1 MTRESRITK
10 LVVKNQK
17 VKTVIV
23 KAKKRP
29 QPKRKKLLTHEEKRD
44 ALIKHV
50 LKAADAKNTK
60 LKAITYVN
68 KGLFSDE

>member
-23 KAKKRP
+23 KAKNRP
-29 QPKRKKLLTHEEKRD
+29 QPKKIKLLTHEEKRD

-50 LKAADAKNTK
+50 IKAADAKNTK